1 MAPTS
6 IAERTKRLAFKA
18 ALAAVAGLAL
28 WALLAWWT
36 SLAASRLYAAPA
48 PVVIRFSHV
57 VAQDTPKG
65 QMVQRLGELV
75 AQRSGGR
82 MRVDIFPDSQLYGDE
97 DEMEALQ
104 LGAVEM
110 LAPSL
115 SKFGN
120 VGLPEFEVF
129 DLPYLF
135 ADTAQVQRV
144 MRGPVGERLLAQLE
158 RQHMVGLGFLDNGFK
173 QMSARKPLHTPAD
186 FKGLRLRVQSSA
198 VLVAQMQALGAQAV
212 VLPFGETRRA
222 LVHGVVDGTENPLSN
237 FLTQGLAAVQPHVT
251 LTQHGYLGYLVVTNP
266 QFWASLVP
274 ADRELLRQCLQ
285 DALAFGNRKSAE
297 LNQQAQDR
305 LARTP
310 GLQLHGLTASERTAL
325 RQAVQPAY
333 EAFER
338 SVEPALMRDVRR
350 ALEPN

>member
-1 MAPTS
+1 MSITS
-6 IAERTKRLAFKA
+6 IAERIKHYSQGA
-18 ALAAVAGLAL
+18 ALLSLAL
-28 WALLAWWT
+28 LT
-36 SLAASRLYAAPA
+36 APQRQA
-48 PVVIRFSHV
+48 ESAVVVIRFTHV

-82 MRVDIFPDSQLYGDE
+82 IRVDIFPDSQLYGDE
-97 DEMEALQ
+97 DEMEALK

-129 DLPYLF
+129 DLPFLF
-135 ADTAQVQRV
+135 DDTQQVQRLI
-144 MRGPVGERLLAQLE
+144 RGPVGRRLLAKLE
-158 RQHMVGLGFLDNGFK
+158 RQHLLGLGFLDNGFK
-173 QMSARKPLHTPAD
+173 QMSARKALRTPAD
-186 FKGLRLRVQSSA
+186 FKDLRLRVQSSG

-222 LVHGVVDGTENPLSN
+222 LASGVVDGTENPLSN

-251 LTQHGYLGYLVVTNP
+251 LTQHGYLGYLVVTNSR
-266 QFWASLVP
+266 FWASLRP
-274 ADRELLRQCLQ
+274 TDRELLRQCLQ

-297 LNQQAQDR
+297 MNQQAQDS
-305 LARTP
+305 LARTS
-310 GLQLHGLTASERTAL
+310 GVQLHMLTVAERSAL
-325 RQAVQPAY
+325 RKAVHPAY
-333 EAFER
+333 AAFER
-338 SVEPALMRDVRR
+338 SVEPAFMRDVRR
-350 ALEPN
+350 ALDAN

>member
-1 MAPTS
+1 M
-6 IAERTKRLAFKA
+6 KRLAVSA
-18 ALAAVAGLAL
+18 VLGTLALAVASQL
-28 WALLAWWT
+28 
-36 SLAASRLYAAPA
+36 SAAPA
-48 PVVIRFSHV
+48 EVVIRFSHV

-65 QMVQRLGELV
+65 QMVQRLGALV

-97 DEMEALQ
+97 DEMEALK

-135 ADTAQVQRV
+135 TDTAQVQRL
-144 MRGPVGERLLAQLE
+144 MHGPVGQRLLAQLE
-158 RQHMVGLGFLDNGFK
+158 RQQMVGLGFLDNGFK
-173 QMSARKPLHTPAD
+173 QMSARKPLRTAAD

-237 FLTQGLAAVQPHVT
+237 FLTQGLATVQPHVT

-266 QFWASLVP
+266 RFWASLKP
-274 ADRELLRQCLQ
+274 ADRALLRQCLQ
-285 DALAFGNRKSAE
+285 EALAFGNRKSAE
-297 LNQQAQDR
+297 MNQQAQDSLSR
-305 LARTP
+305 MP
-310 GLQLHGLTASERTAL
+310 GLQLHVLTAAERIAL
-325 RQAVQPAY
+325 RQAAQPAY
-333 EAFER
+333 AAFAR
-338 SVEPALMRDVRR
+338 SVEPAFMRDVRR
-350 ALEPN
+350 ALDPD

>member
-1 MAPTS
+1 MTS
-6 IAERTKRLAFKA
+6 IAERVQRR
-18 ALAAVAGLAL
+18 ALGAIVGVLAL
-28 WALLAWWT
+28 WMAP
-36 SLAASRLYAAPA
+36 SLPA
-48 PVVIRFSHV
+48 EPAELVIRFSHV

-82 MRVDIFPDSQLYGDE
+82 MRVDISPDSQLYGDE
-97 DEMEALQ
+97 DEMEALK

-135 ADTAQVQRV
+135 TDTQQVQRL
-144 MRGPVGERLLAQLE
+144 MQGPVGQRLLAKLE
-158 RQHMVGLGFLDNGFK
+158 RQQMVGLGFLDNGFK
-173 QMSARKPLHTPAD
+173 QMSARKPLRSPAD
-186 FKGLRLRVQSSA
+186 YKGLRLRVQSSA

-212 VLPFGETRRA
+212 ALPFGETRRA
-222 LVHGVVDGTENPLSN
+222 LAHGVVDGTENPLSN

-266 QFWASLVP
+266 RFWASLKP
-274 ADRELLRQCLQ
+274 SDRELLRHCLQ
-285 DALAFGNRKSAE
+285 EALAFGNRKSAE
-297 LNQQAQDR
+297 MNQQAQSS
-305 LARTP
+305 LARMP
-310 GLQLHGLTASERTAL
+310 GVQLHTLTAAERTAL
-325 RQAVQPAY
+325 RQAAQPAY
-333 EAFER
+333 VAFER
-338 SVEPALMRDVRR
+338 SVEPAYMRDVRR
-350 ALEPN
+350 ALDSN

>member
-1 MAPTS
+1 MTS
-6 IAERTKRLAFKA
+6 IAQRIRRHSLGA
-18 ALAAVAGLAL
+18 AL
-28 WALLAWWT
+28 LLAVLQMPLQL
-36 SLAASRLYAAPA
+36 SAAPVE
-48 PVVIRFSHV
+48 VVIRFSHV

-82 MRVDIFPDSQLYGDE
+82 MRVEIFPDSQLYGDE
-97 DEMEALQ
+97 DEMEALK

-135 ADTAQVQRV
+135 TSTSQVQGL
-144 MRGPVGERLLAQLE
+144 MQGPVGQRLLAKLE
-158 RQHMVGLGFLDNGFK
+158 RQQMVGLGFLDNGFK
-173 QMSARKPLHTPAD
+173 QMSARKPLRSPAD
-186 FKGLRLRVQSSA
+186 YKNLRLRVQSSA
-198 VLVAQMQALGAQAV
+198 VLMAQMQALGAQAV
-212 VLPFGETRRA
+212 ALPFGETRRA
-222 LVHGVVDGTENPLSN
+222 LANSVVDGTENPLSN

-266 QFWASLVP
+266 RFWASLKP
-274 ADRELLRQCLQ
+274 SDRELLRQCLQ

-297 LNQQAQDR
+297 MNQQAQDT
-305 LARTP
+305 LARMP
-310 GLQLHGLTASERTAL
+310 GVQLHSLTTAERAAL
-325 RQAVQPAY
+325 RQAAQPAY
-333 EAFER
+333 AAFER
-338 SVEPALMRDVRR
+338 SVEPAFMRDVRH
-350 ALEPN
+350 ALDVN

>member
-1 MAPTS
+1 M
-6 IAERTKRLAFKA
+6 
-18 ALAAVAGLAL
+18 
-28 WALLAWWT
+28 
-36 SLAASRLYAAPA
+36 
-48 PVVIRFSHV
+48 VIRFSHV

-97 DEMEALQ
+97 DEMEALK

-135 ADTAQVQRV
+135 ADTAQVQRLIQ
-144 MRGPVGERLLAQLE
+144 GPVGQRLLAKLE
-158 RQHMVGLGFLDNGFK
+158 RQQMVGLGFLDNGFK
-173 QMSARKPLHTPAD
+173 QMSARKPLRTPAD

-212 VLPFGETRRA
+212 VLPFGEARRA
-222 LVHGVVDGTENPLSN
+222 LAHGVVDGTENPLSN
-237 FLTQGLAAVQPHVT
+237 FLTQGLATVQPHVT

-266 QFWASLVP
+266 RFWASLKP

-297 LNQQAQDR
+297 MNQQAQDS

-310 GLQLHGLTASERTAL
+310 GVQLHALTTAERTAL
-325 RQAVQPAY
+325 RQAAQPAY
-333 EAFER
+333 VAFER
-338 SVEPALMRDVRR
+338 SVEPAFMRDVRR